1 MKVQKRLASQI
12 LKCSPYRIVFD
23 TEYLDEIKE
32 AITNADIR
40 SLISQ
45 GIISRKPVNA
55 TSRFHARKIK
65 AQKRKGRRKGFGSR
79 KGVKTARTPS
89 KEQWIRKIRL
99 QRELLRILREK
110 EVIDSSLDRSLYMKS
125 RVGFFRSRRHMNL
138 YIKEVALAKTSEK

>member
-23 TEYLDEIKE
+23 TGRLDEIKE
-32 AITNADIR
+32 AITNADLR
-40 SLISQ
+40 SLINQ
-45 GIISRKPVNA
+45 GIISRKPANA
-55 TSRFHARKIK
+55 TSRRHARKIQI
-65 AQKRKGRRKGFGSR
+65 QKRKGRRKGFGSR

-110 EVIDSSLDRSLYMKS
+110 NVIDSSLYRNLYMKS
-125 RVGFFRSRRHMNL
+125 KGGFFRSRRHMNL